1 MSIGQISEHA
11 LSLAES
17 DICGAEIVYPDD
29 DYPYAYAVVG
39 LWPDGDR
46 RFHHAGSNWQDAQE
60 VCAEVNRKILRSPR
74 T

>member
-1 MSIGQISEHA
+1 MSIGQIEEHA

-29 DYPYAYAVVG
+29 DYPQAYAVVA

-46 RFHHAGSNWQDAQE
+46 EMHYAGSNWRDAQE
-60 VCAEVNRKILRSPR
+60 ACAEINNRIWRMR
-74 T
+74 RE